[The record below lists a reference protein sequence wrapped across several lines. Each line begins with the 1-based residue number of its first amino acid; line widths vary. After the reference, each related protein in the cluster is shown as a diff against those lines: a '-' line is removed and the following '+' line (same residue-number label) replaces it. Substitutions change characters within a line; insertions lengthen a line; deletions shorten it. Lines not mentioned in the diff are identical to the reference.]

1 MTQRAVRVQQA
12 GTSKDHW
19 APRHTFP
26 RSMAARA
33 YGFPKLTVRV
43 PSVPSHARSRRTATK
58 HRNEAPQHHNGD
70 APSSRVGF
78 GD

>member
-26 RSMAARA
+26 RSMAERA
-33 YGFPKLTVRV
+33 YGFHQ
-43 PSVPSHARSRRTATK
+43 SVTRPQQK
-58 HRNEAPQHHNGD
+58 DRNEAPQHHD
-70 APSSRVGF
+70 CAAPSSRVGL